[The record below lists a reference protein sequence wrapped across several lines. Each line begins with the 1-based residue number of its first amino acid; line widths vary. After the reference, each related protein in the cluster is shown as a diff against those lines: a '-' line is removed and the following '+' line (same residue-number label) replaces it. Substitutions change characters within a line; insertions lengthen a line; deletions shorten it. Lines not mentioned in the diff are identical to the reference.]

1 MTRHD
6 PAAAD
11 PRRVLAAVDMSSYT
25 RSVADHAAWA
35 AARLDAPLTLLHVLD
50 PPSALPP
57 ATDLS
62 GSLDLG
68 ARSKLLAELA
78 DVDAQRSRL
87 AQERGRLLLQELA
100 SQISAGHE
108 LEVTSTLRNGSLV
121 ESLTRLEEQVRLFV
135 IGKRGEHADFDR
147 GHLGSQLERVAR
159 AVHRPLLVAARNF
172 RPIRNVLIAFDG
184 SPTTRKGVQMIA
196 ASALFAGLRIEVV
209 MVGSG
214 SDSQRRELDW
224 ARAQLADAGFDV
236 TAHLL
241 PGDPEQAI
249 AGAVE
254 AGNIHLLVMG
264 AYGHSRIR
272 RLIVGSTT
280 TALLRTCKVPVLLLR

>member
-1 MTRHD
+1 M
-6 PAAAD
+6 
-11 PRRVLAAVDMSSYT
+11 
-25 RSVADHAAWA
+25 
-35 AARLDAPLTLLHVLD
+35 
-50 PPSALPP
+50 
-57 ATDLS
+57 
-62 GSLDLG
+62 
-68 ARSKLLAELA
+68 
-78 DVDAQRSRL
+78 
-87 AQERGRLLLQELA
+87 
-100 SQISAGHE
+100 
-108 LEVTSTLRNGSLV
+108 
-121 ESLTRLEEQVRLFV
+121 

-159 AVHRPLLVAARNF
+159 AVQRPLLVAARSF
-172 RPIRNVLIAFDG
+172 RPIRNILIAFDG

-196 ASALFAGLRIEVV
+196 ASPLFTGLRIQVALA
-209 MVGSG
+209 GSG
-214 SDSQRRELDW
+214 SQRRDLAWAQEHLAGAGLD
-224 ARAQLADAGFDV
+224 AEAQ
-236 TAHLL
+236 LL